1 MVVQGR
7 KKMANYELFKGRPE
21 TNDGRLDKEIRCYD
35 LMDALGMEY
44 WRTDHPDAQAFTMEA
59 CREID
64 EVLGAVVCKNL
75 FLTNR
80 QHTAHYLLLMPGD
93 KVFKTKEL
101 SSQIN
106 SARLSF
112 ASPDDMLKYLDI
124 EPGAVSIMGLMNDT
138 EHAVQLLIDED
149 VLKDE
154 YLGCHPC
161 VCTSSLKIRTV
172 DVIRRF
178 LPAVGHE
185 YQTVRLKGED

>member
-1 MVVQGR
+1 MWI
-7 KKMANYELFKGRPE
+7 MKGRYE
-21 TNDGRLDKEIRCYD
+21 MEMMLYDGRPDNTEGRLPREIRTYD
-35 LMDALGMEY
+35 FLDRLGIKY
-44 WRTDHPDAQAFTMEA
+44 KRTDHEAADNMEA
-59 CREID
+59 CNEID
-64 EVLGAVVCKNL
+64 AVLGVIICKNL
-75 FLTNR
+75 FLCNR
-80 QHTAHYLLLMPGD
+80 QKTRFYLLMMPGD
-93 KVFKTKEL
+93 KKFKTKEL